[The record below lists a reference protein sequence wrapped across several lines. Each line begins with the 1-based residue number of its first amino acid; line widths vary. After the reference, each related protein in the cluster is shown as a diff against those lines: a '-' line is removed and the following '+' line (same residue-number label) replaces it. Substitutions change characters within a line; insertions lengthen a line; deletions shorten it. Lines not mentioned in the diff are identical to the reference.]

1 MKRFTQVA
9 GGLAA
14 VAILAVPSAAAAHSK
29 PSVNSVRTHVRS
41 ADQALTVVTD
51 LVRNDQASAAIAMVK
66 NLRQTQAASR
76 ETGRIRGASRRA
88 KALRLVAAQRDSN
101 VQTLTGLVD
110 DVSGDLQV
118 DMATAITSN
127 LSGRETALSKLTEL
141 AGSLPAAAQAGIAR
155 AIAAISGHSDQ
166 DVSGLATAIGSGK
179 ISAAAQPGLQQA
191 LTTASGAMFTGV
203 NQLQLIVGMLPAQAQ
218 GPVNNA
224 IARVTGIL
232 QSIFGNGGPA
242 AGTTGG
248 APTAAP
254 GGMPANLP
262 IPTNLPIPCGLPIPS
277 FLPFA
282 HGC

>member
-29 PSVNSVRTHVRS
+29 PSVSSVRAHVRN
-41 ADQALTVVTD
+41 ADQALTMVTD
-51 LVRNDQASAAIAMVK
+51 LVQGNDQAAAAIAMVK

-76 ETGRIRGASRRA
+76 ETGRIHGASKRA
-88 KALRLVAAQRDSN
+88 KALRLVVGQRESN

-203 NQLQLIVGMLPAQAQ
+203 NQLQQIVGMLPAQAQ
-218 GPVNNA
+218 GPVNDA

-242 AGTTGG
+242 AG
-248 APTAAP
+248 APTASP